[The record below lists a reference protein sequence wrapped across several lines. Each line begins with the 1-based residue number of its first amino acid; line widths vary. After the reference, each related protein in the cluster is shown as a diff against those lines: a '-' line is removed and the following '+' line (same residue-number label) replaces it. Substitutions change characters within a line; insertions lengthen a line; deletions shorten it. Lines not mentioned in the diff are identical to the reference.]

1 MDRAY
6 SLIAEETH
14 RTQPSRDLIHMD
26 MLELNEEN
34 ENLSWSLHFTL
45 NRKDLTWKIVS
56 HDVNFNQSG
65 NSLET
70 SRRVVCRGNCQ
81 LGNIPLQ
88 LSQQELHMLDTVIKS
103 VIYCWKLRLLCFSHA
118 SQWLHPLTFFL
129 SSEFLTDFHN
139 VSCIFLKKRTVF
151 SKALFWVCARQC

>member
-70 SRRVVCRGNCQ
+70 SRRVQFAEV
-81 LGNIPLQ
+81 
-88 LSQQELHMLDTVIKS
+88 T
-103 VIYCWKLRLLCFSHA
+103 A
-118 SQWLHPLTFFL
+118 SWEAFL
-129 SSEFLTDFHN
+129 YSWA
-139 VSCIFLKKRTVF
+139 
-151 SKALFWVCARQC
+151 SKNFTC